1 MGQGR
6 MHQPVLSH
14 SELCGGDVDNQ
25 GNQGYQAQ
33 NNAQSYGYD
42 VAQEKNNGHRHSD
55 ARNQQ
60 HGRSVRSKSTAT
72 AVGGGIIRC
81 KRIITHLAHSFKIC
95 LYASTPRFLRRWGIL
110 RNLPT
115 IAVQFC
121 KNSQRADKNTLPTR
135 FSPPQNRTKSHFSNP
150 VLDGILVA
158 NSQSKERHP

>member
-14 SELCGGDVDNQ
+14 SELRGGGVDNQ
-25 GNQGYQAQ
+25 SYQAQ
-33 NNAQSYGYD
+33 NNAQSYGYN
-42 VAQEKNNGHRHSD
+42 VAQEKKNGHRHSD

-72 AVGGGIIRC
+72 AVGSGIIHC
-81 KRIITHLAHSFKIC
+81 KRIITHLARSFKIC
-95 LYASTPRFLRRWGIL
+95 LYDSTPRFLRQWGIL

-121 KNSQRADKNTLPTR
+121 KNSQRADKNTLSAR
-135 FSPPQNRTKSHFSNP
+135 FYAPQNQPKSHFSN
-150 VLDGILVA
+150 LSFNGILVP
-158 NSQSKERHP
+158 NSQPKERYP